1 MLRSCTVDDA
11 VRICDIYNH
20 YVLETVIT
28 FEESVVAPTEMA
40 QRILDVTSRL
50 PWLVWERDSEIL
62 GYAYASPWKVRSAYK
77 NSVESTV
84 YLAPT
89 ATGQG
94 IGTKLYAALI
104 ADLRRRGLHC
114 VVGGAALPNPAS
126 IALHEKMG
134 FVKVAQFREI
144 GFKHDRWIDVAY
156 WELIL

>member
-28 FEESVVAPTEMA
+28 FEESVVSPTEMA

-134 FVKVAQFREI
+134 FVKVAQFQEI
-144 GFKHDRWIDVAY
+144 GFKHGRWVDVAY

>member
-28 FEESVVAPTEMA
+28 FEESVVSPTEMA

-62 GYAYASPWKVRSAYK
+62 GYAYASLWKVRSAYK

-144 GFKHDRWIDVAY
+144 GFKHGRWVDVAY

>member
-28 FEESVVAPTEMA
+28 FEESVVSPTEMA

-144 GFKHDRWIDVAY
+144 GFKHGRWVDVAY